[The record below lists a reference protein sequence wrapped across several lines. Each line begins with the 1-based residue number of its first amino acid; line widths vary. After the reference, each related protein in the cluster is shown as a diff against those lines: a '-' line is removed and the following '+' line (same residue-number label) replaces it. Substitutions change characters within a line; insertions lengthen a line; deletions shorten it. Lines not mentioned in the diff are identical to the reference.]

1 MLAAQGDLQ
10 RLLRYRN
17 SLIHYFFANHVY
29 GILVFIA
36 RSLDDPST

>member
-17 SLIHYFFANHVY
+17 SLTRYLFANHTY
-29 GILVFIA
+29 GVLVFTA
-36 RSLDDPST
+36 RSLDNPST